1 MVLKLIKK
9 LLSKE
14 NTMMADLEQKKQEVY
29 LVWSKTE
36 RAGQIVQADDTKVD
50 SKWLYFT
57 DGTKVNKKLVNEYL
71 LRTTSMAEAKSM
83 SKTLGFEPVEM
94 VGTTN
99 GVVTPPPVV
108 AETPMWQEPHMPGHR
123 NPPPPPSKAEPVNN
137 IMMAMLEKMS
147 KKNTGS
153 MTVEINLPSR
163 EVYDMLI
170 DQMDVEADE
179 LKAQIVL
186 LIESQIDNM
195 KQKLNEQIQLFTNN
209 YYNDGTNTTSTKQKN
224 AQSDS
229 ETKRNS
235 KTS

>member
-14 NTMMADLEQKKQEVY
+14 NTMMANLEQKKQEVY

-36 RAGQIVQADDTKVD
+36 RAGQIVQIDETVLDP
-50 SKWLYFT
+50 KWTYFT
-57 DGTKVNKKLVNEYL
+57 DGSRINSSLINEFL
-71 LRTTSMAEAKSM
+71 LRTTSIKEARNMAT
-83 SKTLGFEPVEM
+83 TLGLNPMEM
-94 VGTTN
+94 IDNTKTISGSTSTV
-99 GVVTPPPVV
+99 
-108 AETPMWQEPHMPGHR
+108 QEPHMPGHR
-123 NPPPPPSKAEPVNN
+123 NPTPPPSKAEPVNN

>member
-99 GVVTPPPVV
+99 GVATPAPVV
-108 AETPMWQEPHMPGHR
+108 AETPMWQEPHVVQPAQ
-123 NPPPPPSKAEPVNN
+123 PKAEPVNN

>member
-50 SKWLYFT
+50 GKWLYFT

-99 GVVTPPPVV
+99 GVATPAPVV
-108 AETPMWQEPHMPGHR
+108 AETPMWQEPHVVQPAQ
-123 NPPPPPSKAEPVNN
+123 PKAEPVNN

-153 MTVEINLPSR
+153 MAVEINLPSR

>member
-14 NTMMADLEQKKQEVY
+14 NTMMADLEQKKQDVY

-50 SKWLYFT
+50 GKWLYFT

-71 LRTTSMAEAKSM
+71 LRTTSIEEAKSM
-83 SKTLGFEPVEM
+83 SKTLGFEPMEM

-99 GVVTPPPVV
+99 GVTTPAPVV
-108 AETPMWQEPHMPGHR
+108 AETPMWQEPHMVQPAQ
-123 NPPPPPSKAEPVNN
+123 PKAEPVNN

>member
-1 MVLKLIKK
+1 
-9 LLSKE
+9 
-14 NTMMADLEQKKQEVY
+14 MMADLEQKKQEVY

-83 SKTLGFEPVEM
+83 SKTLGFEPMEM
-94 VGTTN
+94 VGATN
-99 GVVTPPPVV
+99 GVATPAPVV
-108 AETPMWQEPHMPGHR
+108 AETPMWQEPHMVQHA
-123 NPPPPPSKAEPVNN
+123 PPKAEPVNN

>member
-36 RAGQIVQADDTKVD
+36 RAGQIVQVDDTKVD
-50 SKWLYFT
+50 GKWLYFT

-94 VGTTN
+94 VGPTNPTVEATT
-99 GVVTPPPVV
+99 PIV
-108 AETPMWQEPHMPGHR
+108 AETPMWQEPHVVQKAQP
-123 NPPPPPSKAEPVNN
+123 KAEPVNN

>member
-50 SKWLYFT
+50 GKWLYFT

-99 GVVTPPPVV
+99 NGVATPAPVV
-108 AETPMWQEPHMPGHR
+108 AETPMWQEPHVVQPAQ
-123 NPPPPPSKAEPVNN
+123 PKAEPVNN

>member
-50 SKWLYFT
+50 GKWLYFT

-99 GVVTPPPVV
+99 GVVTPAPVV
-108 AETPMWQEPHMPGHR
+108 AETPMWQEPHVVQPAQ
-123 NPPPPPSKAEPVNN
+123 PKAEPVNN